1 MNGVRHMN
9 ENIIY
14 SIKNVTKEFPG
25 VVALNDISMDVMEG
39 EILAIVGENGAGKST
54 LMNILSGV
62 YHPTRGTL
70 SFDGRD
76 VLEMTPLEIQN
87 SGIAMIHQELSL
99 SNALSVAENI
109 FLGRLPK
116 NRMGLLD
123 KKRLYSD
130 SRILLDEVGLEK
142 VDPRTLIRDINVS
155 QQQQVEIAK
164 ALSLN
169 AKFLILDEP
178 TSSLTP
184 NEANILHDIMF
195 RLKKKGITMLYIS
208 HKLDEIIKIS
218 DRIAVF
224 RDGELMDILFT
235 KETRIDD
242 MISLMVGRTYEGGFT
257 RAHYKED
264 YENAEPVLEVNDLCV
279 GNKVKH
285 VSFKLYKGELL
296 GIAGLVGAG
305 RSEIL
310 QAVFGADKRNSGK
323 IFING
328 KEVHMSHPSE
338 AIQNK
343 MALIPEG
350 RKKQSLFLKFSVK
363 DNITAVFL
371 NRALNRFKL
380 ISGAKERKIANEY
393 VDKLAIKTPGIQQK
407 IINLSGG
414 NQQKAVIGRWLV
426 DSPDILFLDEPT
438 QGIDVGA
445 KNEIYQII
453 SDLSEQ
459 GTSIIMV
466 SSEMQENLSLCDR
479 LITLYEGEVTGEIH
493 HRDFTEERVMS
504 YMSQA
509 VKK

>member
-1 MNGVRHMN
+1 MN

-14 SIKNVTKEFPG
+14 SIKNITKEFPG
-25 VVALNDISMDVMEG
+25 VVALNNISMDVISG
-39 EILAIVGENGAGKST
+39 EILAVVGENGAGKST
-54 LMNILSGV
+54 LMNILSGAYV
-62 YHPTRGTL
+62 PTKGTL
-70 SFDGRD
+70 EFDGKD
-76 VLEMTPLEIQN
+76 ILTMSQLEIQS

-116 NRMGLLD
+116 NKAGLLD
-123 KKRLYSD
+123 KKKLYKD
-130 SRILLDEVGLEK
+130 SRKLLDEVGLEK
-142 VDPRTLIRDINVS
+142 VDPKALIRDINVS

-184 NEANILHDIMF
+184 KEANILHEIMF

-224 RDGELMDILFT
+224 RDGQLIDILQT
-235 KETRIDD
+235 KETKIDD
-242 MISLMVGRTYEGGFT
+242 MISLMVGRNYEGGFT
-257 RAHYKED
+257 RAHYKEE
-264 YENAEPVLEVNDLCV
+264 YENAVPVLEVRDLCV

-285 VSFKLYKGELL
+285 VSFKLYEGELL

-310 QAVFGADKRNSGK
+310 QAVFGADKRISGE
-323 IFING
+323 IFIKG
-328 KEVHMSHPSE
+328 KKVPMTHPSE
-338 AIQNK
+338 AIENK

-363 DNITAVFL
+363 DNITMVSL
-371 NRALNRFKL
+371 SKALNKFKL
-380 ISGAKERKIANEY
+380 ISGGKERDIAKEY
-393 VDKLAIKTPGIQQK
+393 VEKLTIKTPGIQQK

-426 DSPDILFLDEPT
+426 DHPDILFLDEPT

-453 SDLSEQ
+453 DDLSEQ

-479 LITLYEGEVTGEIH
+479 MITLYEGEVTGELYH
-493 HRDFTEERVMS
+493 KEFSEERVMS

-509 VKK
+509 ANKKVDGI